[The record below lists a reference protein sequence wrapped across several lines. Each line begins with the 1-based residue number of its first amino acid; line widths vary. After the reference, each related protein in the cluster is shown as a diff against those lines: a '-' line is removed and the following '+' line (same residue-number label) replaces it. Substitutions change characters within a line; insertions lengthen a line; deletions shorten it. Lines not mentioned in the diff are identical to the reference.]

1 MTKQIGHREFMN
13 LRHKLEKKSTQ
24 IKINKEQ
31 WVSDLGS
38 NYLIQDMTKEKVRI
52 FKNFEKALNSINAKI
67 RTLKTWE
74 KSQDLNVG

>member
-1 MTKQIGHREFMN
+1 MNKQIGHREFMN
-13 LRHKLEKKSTQ
+13 LRHKLEKKRTQ

-38 NYLIQDMTKEKVRI
+38 DYLISDMTKEQVRI
-52 FKNFEKALNSINAKI
+52 FKRFEKALNSINAKI

>member
-13 LRHKLEKKSTQ
+13 LRHKLEKKRTQ

-38 NYLIQDMTKEKVRI
+38 DYLISDMTKEQVRL

>member
-13 LRHKLEKKSTQ
+13 LRHKLEKKRTQ

-38 NYLIQDMTKEKVRI
+38 NYLIQDMTKEQVRI
-52 FKNFEKALNSINAKI
+52 LKNFEKALNSINAKI

>member
-1 MTKQIGHREFMN
+1 MNKQIGHREFMN
-13 LRHKLEKKSTQ
+13 LRHKLEKKRTQ

-38 NYLIQDMTKEKVRI
+38 DYLISDMTKEQVRI
-52 FKNFEKALNSINAKI
+52 FKRFEKAINSINAKI

>member
-13 LRHKLEKKSTQ
+13 LRHKLEKKRTQ

-38 NYLIQDMTKEKVRI
+38 DYLISDMTKEQVRI
-52 FKNFEKALNSINAKI
+52 FKRFEKAINSINAKI

>member
-13 LRHKLEKKSTQ
+13 LRHKLEKKRTQ

-38 NYLIQDMTKEKVRI
+38 NYLIQDMTKEQVRI
-52 FKNFEKALNSINAKI
+52 FKNFEKALNSIKAKI

>member
-1 MTKQIGHREFMN
+1 MNKQIGHREFMN
-13 LRHKLEKKSTQ
+13 LRHKLEKKRTQ

-31 WVSDLGS
+31 WVSDLGHDM
-38 NYLIQDMTKEKVRI
+38 LISEMTKEQVKT
-52 FKNFEKALNSINAKI
+52 FKRFEKAINSINAKI

>member
-13 LRHKLEKKSTQ
+13 LRHKLEKKRTQ

-31 WVSDLGS
+31 WIADLGHDT
-38 NYLIQDMTKEKVRI
+38 LISEMTKEQVKT
-52 FKNFEKALNSINAKI
+52 FKRFEKAINSINAKI

-74 KSQDLNVG
+74 NQSHNVG

>member
-1 MTKQIGHREFMN
+1 MNKQIGHREFMN
-13 LRHKLEKKSTQ
+13 LRHKLEKKRTQ

-38 NYLIQDMTKEKVRI
+38 DYLISDMTKEQVRI
-52 FKNFEKALNSINAKI
+52 FKRFEKAINSINAKI

-74 KSQDLNVG
+74 NSQDLNVG

>member
-13 LRHKLEKKSTQ
+13 LRHKLEKKRTQ

-38 NYLIQDMTKEKVRI
+38 NYLIQDMTKEQVRI

>member
-1 MTKQIGHREFMN
+1 MNKQIGHKEFMN
-13 LRHKLEKKSTQ
+13 LRHKLEKKRTQ

-38 NYLIQDMTKEKVRI
+38 DYLISDMTKEQVRI
-52 FKNFEKALNSINAKI
+52 FKRFEKALNSINAKI

>member
-13 LRHKLEKKSTQ
+13 LRHKLEKKRTQ

-31 WVSDLGS
+31 WIADLGHDM
-38 NYLIQDMTKEKVRI
+38 LISEMTKEQVKT
-52 FKNFEKALNSINAKI
+52 FKRFEKAINSINAKI

>member
-13 LRHKLEKKSTQ
+13 LKHKLEKKRTQ

-38 NYLIQDMTKEKVRI
+38 NYLIQDMTKEQVRI

>member
-13 LRHKLEKKSTQ
+13 LRHKLEKKRTQ

-38 NYLIQDMTKEKVRI
+38 DYLISDMTKEQVRI

>member
-13 LRHKLEKKSTQ
+13 LRHKLEKKRTQ

-38 NYLIQDMTKEKVRI
+38 NYLIQDMTKEQVRI
-52 FKNFEKALNSINAKI
+52 FKNFEKAINSINAKI
-67 RTLKTWE
+67 RTLKSWE
-74 KSQDLNVG
+74 KSQDQNVG

>member
-13 LRHKLEKKSTQ
+13 LRHKLEKKRTQ

-38 NYLIQDMTKEKVRI
+38 DYLISDMTKEQVRI
-52 FKNFEKALNSINAKI
+52 FKNFEKAINSINAKI

>member
-1 MTKQIGHREFMN
+1 MNKQIGHREFMN
-13 LRHKLEKKSTQ
+13 LRHKLEKKRTQ

-38 NYLIQDMTKEKVRI
+38 DYLISDMTKEQVRI
-52 FKNFEKALNSINAKI
+52 FKNFEKAINSINAKI

>member
-13 LRHKLEKKSTQ
+13 LRHKLEKNRTQ

-38 NYLIQDMTKEKVRI
+38 NYLIQDMTKEQVRI

>member
-1 MTKQIGHREFMN
+1 MNKQIGHREFMN
-13 LRHKLEKKSTQ
+13 LRHKLEKKRTQ

-38 NYLIQDMTKEKVRI
+38 DYLISDMTKEQVRI

>member
-13 LRHKLEKKSTQ
+13 LRHKLEKKRTQ

-31 WVSDLGS
+31 WIADLGHDT
-38 NYLIQDMTKEKVRI
+38 LISEMTKEQVKT
-52 FKNFEKALNSINAKI
+52 FKRFEKAINSINAKI

>member
-1 MTKQIGHREFMN
+1 M
-13 LRHKLEKKSTQ
+13 EKKRTQ

-38 NYLIQDMTKEKVRI
+38 NYLIQDMTKEQVRI

>member
-13 LRHKLEKKSTQ
+13 LRHKLEKKRKQ

-38 NYLIQDMTKEKVRI
+38 NYLIQDMTKEQVRI

>member
-13 LRHKLEKKSTQ
+13 LRHKLEKKRTQ
-24 IKINKEQ
+24 IKITKEQ

-38 NYLIQDMTKEKVRI
+38 NYLIQDMTKEQVRI

>member
-1 MTKQIGHREFMN
+1 MNKQIGHREFMN
-13 LRHKLEKKSTQ
+13 LRHKLEKKRTQ

-38 NYLIQDMTKEKVRI
+38 DYLIQDMTKEQVRI
-52 FKNFEKALNSINAKI
+52 FKRFEKAINSINAKI

>member
-13 LRHKLEKKSTQ
+13 LRHKLEKKRTQ

-38 NYLIQDMTKEKVRI
+38 DYLIHDMTKEQVRI

>member
-13 LRHKLEKKSTQ
+13 LRHKLEKKRTQ

-31 WVSDLGS
+31 WIADLGHGM
-38 NYLIQDMTKEKVRI
+38 LISEMTKEQVKT
-52 FKNFEKALNSINAKI
+52 FKRFEKAINSINAKI

-74 KSQDLNVG
+74 NSHDLNVG